1 LGKNIG
7 GYRGDSIV
15 IEDVLQKIALAAE
28 QKKWERDPTFLAYRR
43 HPGTIRNRI
52 YVSTGIHGDEPAGPL
67 AALQLLEDDAWP
79 ADAALWLCPCLN
91 PTGFPLNTRE
101 SSQGI
106 DLNRDYRHLQTPEI
120 RAHTQWL
127 QNQPNF
133 DLTLCMHEDWES
145 QGFYVYEL
153 NPANRP
159 SLAEKITEA
168 VAKVCPVDPSPIIET
183 WAANAG
189 VIRPQVNPPD
199 RPQWPES
206 LWLIVHKTPLSYTLE
221 APSDFPLPTRVEA
234 LSAAVK
240 TAVGLL

>member
-1 LGKNIG
+1 MQRLGKNIG

-15 IEDVLQKIALAAE
+15 IEDVLQKIALIAE
-28 QKKWERDPTFLAYRR
+28 QKKWKALQPFAAYCRE
-43 HPGTIRNRI
+43 PATVRNRI
-52 YVSTGIHGDEPAGPL
+52 YVSTSIHGDEPAGSL
-67 AALQLLEDDAWP
+67 AALQLIEDDAWP

-145 QGFYVYEL
+145 QGFYIYEL

-159 SLAEKITEA
+159 SLADKIIEA

-189 VIRPQVNPPD
+189 VIRPGRCQSSRPSAMARIALVNC
-199 RPQWPES
+199 PQ
-206 LWLIVHKTPLSYTLE
+206 
-221 APSDFPLPTRVEA
+221 DFAKLHA
-234 LSAAVK
+234 
-240 TAVGLL
+240 